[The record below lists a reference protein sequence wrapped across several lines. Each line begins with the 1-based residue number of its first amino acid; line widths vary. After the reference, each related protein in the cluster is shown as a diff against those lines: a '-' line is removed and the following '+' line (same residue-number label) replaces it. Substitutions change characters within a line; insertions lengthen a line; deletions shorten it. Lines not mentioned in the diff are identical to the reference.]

1 MHLIKRH
8 LIAAVLLLLGVGAIA
23 GGVIYMLDKQT
34 QGDEATQKLVLA
46 TNQLFAVTG
55 GMGARFPGG
64 APMPPTPENVKIVAD
79 NTQAVRDFI
88 AKAKGAI
95 VAEPLPRLTPAAF
108 GIHLAQTLNELKTA
122 AADARV
128 TYPTNHFEFS
138 FYEHKGE
145 TQFLPYVVPPL
156 IEQLYDIKT
165 ISTVLIQSRVAAIEQ
180 IERVSVSPKETK
192 GAPTYLMDLGV
203 YTNSVAVV
211 APYRFTVRGLSGALS
226 RALVGLGSAPGFC
239 VVKTV
244 EVEPWDPNAVPAPVG
259 FPVGIP
265 MGLPGM
271 NPPAIPGGLPIPAGV
286 GIIRPVGVGVGVG
299 VGLPGAPRPV
309 ATNLTPVARTV
320 LDEKLLRVVLVIEIS
335 RPLPEQ
341 PKAVIEQPKAVI
353 DPNTGLPI
361 PQAPVPSV
369 PPGGIPNSN

>member
-1 MHLIKRH
+1 MHFVKRH
-8 LIAAVLLLLGVGAIA
+8 LIATVLLLLGVGAIA
-23 GGVIYMLDKQT
+23 GGVMYMLDKQSK
-34 QGDEATQKLVLA
+34 GDEATQQLVLA

-55 GMGARFPGG
+55 GMGARFPGAG
-64 APMPPTPENVKIVAD
+64 APVPPTPENVKIIAD
-79 NTQAVRDFI
+79 NTQMVRDFI

-122 AADARV
+122 ATDARV
-128 TYPTNHFEFS
+128 TYPTNNFDFS

-156 IEQLYDIKT
+156 VEQLHDIKT

-180 IERVSVSPKETK
+180 VERASVSPKETK
-192 GAPTYLMDLGV
+192 GAPTYLVDLGA

-211 APYRFTVRGLSGALS
+211 APYRFTVRCLSGALS

-259 FPVGIP
+259 FPGGVP

-271 NPPAIPGGLPIPAGV
+271 NPPAIPGGLPIP
-286 GIIRPVGVGVGVG
+286 VGVGVRPVGVG
-299 VGLPGAPRPV
+299 VGLPGVPRPV
-309 ATNLTPVARTV
+309 ATNLTPIARTV
-320 LDEKLLRVVLVIEIS
+320 LDEKLLRVVLVVEIS

-341 PKAVIEQPKAVI
+341 PKAEVPAAV
-353 DPNTGLPI
+353 PG
-361 PQAPVPSV
+361 V
-369 PPGGIPNSN
+369 PPVGVPNSN